1 VLSELP
7 DGSGLILDLETKFY
21 FTLNPTG
28 LVVWKVLG
36 DADGV
41 TAADL
46 AKALVDAFDVE
57 PSTALDDVQNLLRRL
72 LDEGLVG
79 PVAEEASPGDAP

>member
-1 VLSELP
+1 
-7 DGSGLILDLETKFY
+7 
-21 FTLNPTG
+21 
-28 LVVWKVLG
+28 
-36 DADGV
+36 
-41 TAADL
+41 L